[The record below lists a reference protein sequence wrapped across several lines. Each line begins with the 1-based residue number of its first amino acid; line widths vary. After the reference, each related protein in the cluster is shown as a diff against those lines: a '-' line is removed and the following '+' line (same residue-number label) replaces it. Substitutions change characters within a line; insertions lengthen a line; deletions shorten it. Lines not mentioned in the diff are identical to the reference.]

1 MIVMRFNCMKST
13 FKLRFVDIFISRR
26 KNQPKRFCFKGAN
39 VLRNWYVG
47 FNHMP
52 RKQQKLLEYLFI
64 SGRQILD
71 RVKLGL
77 KSFLQST
84 SRLLKMS
91 RKPTKKEFW
100 LSLKITFLGT
110 ILIGGI
116 GFVIKFIS
124 SMIQG
129 ISV

>member
-1 MIVMRFNCMKST
+1 
-13 FKLRFVDIFISRR
+13 
-26 KNQPKRFCFKGAN
+26 
-39 VLRNWYVG
+39 
-47 FNHMP
+47 
-52 RKQQKLLEYLFI
+52 
-64 SGRQILD
+64 
-71 RVKLGL
+71 LGL

-91 RKPTKKEFW
+91 RKPAKREFW